1 MKAIGKNR
9 KLLLGALACAF
20 AVSAGAAIGGATMQA
35 QAETANDFI
44 SSAYVTLKEDI
55 VVKYKLTVP
64 EGYTTATAK
73 YTYQG
78 KEYTDTQTV
87 TAGENVLAFSEVTP
101 VNIGENVA
109 VSVTL
114 SGEGKEDITDTVETF
129 SVAGYCQTLL
139 NSAPSSWELET
150 DAQFDS
156 MRALAANLIAYSGAL
171 QEYVGKENTAMGNLV
186 TAAQN
191 AIVKQSVPTETDL
204 AFSTGNESDKVSWA
218 GANLL
223 LDSRVSMAFYF
234 YCTENLESVTLDITK
249 SDGQTVTVNKFT
261 EAGTGTTSG
270 KTVYCGVWEGV
281 SVVDFDKTFTAQLK
295 LNGEAIGNAVTY
307 SVKSYVYSMQKSTN
321 DQMKSLS
328 VALYN
333 YGVAAREYIDALA
346 AGTTASIETSTT
358 GSSDPASIFTDPTG
372 SVSTKK
378 VFGWNTLGGRG
389 YTASL
394 TTDGEYFYTLA
405 YGGATKDETT
415 EKYCVS
421 FRIVKMDSN
430 FQVLGYSADF
440 TGPATGGDQYGGY
453 EYNTPLWVKD
463 GYAYSYNGAGNTV
476 RVAVSAL
483 TTSAVAL
490 ETSESVSFGGITDVT
505 TINAV
510 DYVAAKDAFVVI
522 SGQNTLSVY
531 AASDLSSSVAT
542 TSINSAKWRLATD
555 ETALYLTTSYDGGYN
570 PEIYV
575 FDWSLNKIGSMKV
588 GVTAEMVDTKVDE
601 NDDSTKSKAEGIAV
615 KDGKLYL
622 SLIGWSPLPAQ
633 TMICESI
640 FQKTTNLSFGEIA
653 LSDYAYTTSAESVS
667 NGYFSPSDGAFIY
680 NIIEKNGYLYIASGG
695 SYNSLRITRY
705 NPVTKAIVAKTEAFT
720 VGNKGSENVAMFAC
734 GGNLYVYTSEGW
746 KSVPLDFAANAAWT
760 AVETPPINLGSD
772 SNPQAEKNK
781 TNFIN
786 IWYWEAEQKT
796 VLYRSDKWVI
806 LLDKDGNEVKSWSV
820 ADVVATSSVPRF
832 GGDDAGYVYFTAN
845 KEGVVNP
852 VVTIIDLR
860 SYVKKTFTLPSAAE
874 NGSNSKIG
882 SVFGYNGSVYFSV
895 LQWSGTNGSNIQ
907 KVSYA
912 NVTTAQA
919 APSMDLGE
927 AIELA
932 KKNGV
937 SLTLEKES
945 TITVSGL
952 STTVKGVVS
961 DGKYFYLACR
971 SEGGKTF
978 LVKMRK
984 SGVIVGKT
992 ATFTGTGDT
1001 FNDKTYLLYQDGY
1014 VYAYGAS
1021 NGENVYRIAADA
1033 FTSDGTATVENATLS
1048 FTAGAAVSAAAQETT
1063 SGRYA
1068 VRSGNSLILIGA
1080 DGAVYKTV
1088 EWAVSG
1094 TLCGVVC
1101 DEHYI
1106 YLMYENNGGIA
1117 FNVFDWN
1124 GNAVGAFSQSGLI
1137 SETVEANI
1145 ASMVIEEGKVYIFAK
1160 PWGSK
1165 SMYLYTVTLSSLN
1178 FVKAA

>member
-20 AVSAGAAIGGATMQA
+20 AVSAGAAIGGATVQA
-35 QAETANDFI
+35 QAATQTDFI
-44 SSAYVTLKEDI
+44 SSAYVTLNEDI

-114 SGEGKEDITDTVETF
+114 SGEGKADITDAVETF

-156 MRALAANLIAYSGAL
+156 MRALAANLVAYSGAL

-186 TAAQN
+186 TVAQN

-295 LNGEAIGNAVTY
+295 LNGAPIGNSVTY

-346 AGTTASIETSTT
+346 QDTTKNIETSTT
-358 GSSDPASIFTDPTG
+358 VSFDPVSSATDPKI
-372 SVSTKK
+372 SASTNK
-378 VFGWNTLGGRG
+378 VVGWTAFTKG

-405 YGGATKDETT
+405 YGGATKDEATQKWYT
-415 EKYCVS
+415 S
-421 FRIVKMDSN
+421 FRIVKIDKN
-430 FQVLGYSADF
+430 FQVLGSSADF
-440 TGPATGGDQYGGY
+440 AGPATGGDQWGGY

-463 GYAYSYNGAGNTV
+463 KYAYSYNGEGNTV
-476 RVAVSAL
+476 RVAIDAL
-483 TTSAVAL
+483 TTGGVAL
-490 ETSESVSFGGITDVT
+490 EVCESANEVAFGGITDVT

-531 AASDLSSSVAT
+531 AGSDLSSRVAT

-555 ETALYLTTSYDGGYN
+555 ENALYLTTSYNGGYD
-570 PEIYV
+570 PDIYV
-575 FDWSLNKIGSMKV
+575 YDWSLNKIGSMKV
-588 GVTAEMVDTKVDE
+588 GVTADTLGGTAYTE
-601 NDDSTKSKAEGIAV
+601 KSKLEGIAV
-615 KDGKLYL
+615 KDDKVYL
-622 SLIGWSPLPAQ
+622 SLITWQGGSYTLISE
-633 TMICESI
+633 TT

-667 NGYFSPSDGAFIY
+667 NGYFSPSGSFIY

-695 SYNSLRITRY
+695 SYGTLRITRY
-705 NPVTKAIVAKTEAFT
+705 NPAIKASVAQTAAFT
-720 VGNKGSENVAMFAC
+720 VGGKGTENVAMFAC

-760 AVETPPINLGSD
+760 AVNPLPINLGSD

-786 IWYWEAEQKT
+786 IWYWEEEQKT
-796 VLYRSDKWVI
+796 VLYRSDNWVV
-806 LLDKDGNEVKSWSV
+806 LLDKDGNEVRSWLLS
-820 ADVVATSSVPRF
+820 SGSVPRF

-845 KEGVVNP
+845 AQGTVNP

-860 SYVKKTFTLPSAAE
+860 SYDKTTLSLPSAAE
-874 NGSNSKIG
+874 NGSESKIE

-919 APSMDLGE
+919 APSVDLGE
-927 AIELA
+927 AVELA
-932 KKNGV
+932 AKNSV

-945 TITVSGL
+945 TITVNGL

-971 SEGGKTF
+971 SSAAETF
-978 LVKMRK
+978 LVKMTK
-984 SGVIVGKT
+984 NGTIIGKT
-992 ATFTGTGDT
+992 AAFSGKGEAYQDT
-1001 FNDKTYLLYQDGY
+1001 TYLLYQGGY

-1021 NGENVYRIAADA
+1021 NDASVYRIAADA
-1033 FTSDGTATVENATLS
+1033 FTSDGTAQVENATLP
-1048 FTAGAAVSAAAQETT
+1048 FTAGSAVSAAAQEKA

-1080 DGAVYKTV
+1080 DGKVYKTV
-1088 EWAVSG
+1088 EWAVGG
-1094 TLCGVVC
+1094 TPCGVVC

-1124 GNAVGAFSQSGLI
+1124 GNKVGTFSQSGLI
-1137 SETVEANI
+1137 SETTDANI
-1145 ASMVIEEGKVYIFAK
+1145 PSMWIEDGKIYIFAK
-1160 PWGSK
+1160 PWGST
-1165 SMYLYTVTLSSLN
+1165 SMYLYTVTLSSLA
-1178 FVKAA
+1178 FTAERGE